1 MYQLFF
7 DNYLLHDPRLPTYTV
22 REPDIDL
29 SVGKPGDA
37 AFTID
42 PDHPYYNQITRLRGT
57 LVLRAGGIAIWRG
70 RVIRDVRDF
79 YLSKEVEAEGLLA
92 CLNDS
97 LIPPFNFPDDFLEDA
112 AYQEAAAT
120 GNVVK
125 FFLGWVLEQHNS
137 QVKESQRIELGEV
150 TVTDPNNYITRSSSE
165 YKSAMEIVQGK
176 LVDLLGGYLLP
187 DYTNA
192 TPVLAYYEELPLT
205 NTQTVEY
212 GGNLVDLITE
222 GDSTATYTAILPV
235 GKDDL
240 TLVDLP
246 DGEYGDDVVKEGRIL
261 YSKSAEEATGSRIT
275 RVVEWKDVT
284 EATNLRAKAVQELLG
299 NGVMTTQTI
308 TVKAADLGTGS
319 AATGTEGIQRFRVGR
334 NVRLNSTPH
343 GYAAVFPL
351 MNLKPNINNPG
362 DTEITLGA
370 VVKTA
375 SDIAKDN
382 QSANEERFEEQKME
396 LGKTESAITETVRT
410 QVTAAMQS
418 VESIV
423 FTALEEYVETSTFE
437 SYKETISA
445 QLAILSDEISIT
457 LTKTMEEIEN
467 VEGDL
472 QEKYASITKYFR
484 FVDDGLL
491 IGESNNAVLLR
502 LDNDI
507 IQFLRNNVPQLF
519 IDEYGL
525 TAEQIR
531 VTRVIIG
538 NGAWSTEA
546 DGRLT
551 LGKAVNV

>member
-1 MYQLFF
+1 M
-7 DNYLLHDPRLPTYTV
+7 
-22 REPDIDL
+22 
-29 SVGKPGDA
+29 
-37 AFTID
+37 
-42 PDHPYYNQITRLRGT
+42 
-57 LVLRAGGIAIWRG
+57 
-70 RVIRDVRDF
+70 
-79 YLSKEVEAEGLLA
+79 
-92 CLNDS
+92 
-97 LIPPFNFPDDFLEDA
+97 
-112 AYQEAAAT
+112 
-120 GNVVK
+120 
-125 FFLGWVLEQHNS
+125 LEQHNS

-334 NVRLNSTPH
+334 NVRLNSIPH

-472 QEKYASITKYFR
+472 QEKYASITKFFR

-551 LGKAVNV
+551 LGKAVNA

>member
-1 MYQLFF
+1 MYQLYF
-7 DNYLLHDPRLPTYTV
+7 DSYLLYDPRVENLQI

-29 SVGKPGDA
+29 SVGEPGDVR
-37 AFTID
+37 FIID
-42 PDHPYYNQITRLRGT
+42 PDHPYYSQVTRFRGT
-57 LVLRAGGIAIWRG
+57 LILRAGGIAIWRG

-97 LIPPFNFPDDFLEDA
+97 QIPPFNFPDDFLEDA
-112 AYQEAAAT
+112 AYQEAAAN
-120 GNVVK
+120 GNVIK
-125 FFLGWVLEQHNS
+125 FFLGWLLDQHNS

-150 TVTDPNNYITRSSSE
+150 TVTDPNNYISRSSSA
-165 YKSAMEIVQGK
+165 YKSTMEIVQSR

-192 TPVLAYYEELPLT
+192 TPVLDYHLELPLT

-212 GGNLVDLITE
+212 GGNLLDLVTE
-222 GDSTATYTAILPV
+222 GDSTETYTAILPV
-235 GKDDL
+235 GKDGL
-240 TLVDLP
+240 TIVELA

-275 RVVEWKDVT
+275 RTVEWKDVT
-284 EATNLRAKAVQELLG
+284 EATNLCSKAIEELLG

-308 TVKAADLGTGS
+308 TVKAADLGVGS
-319 AATGTEGIQRFRVGR
+319 TSTGTEGIQRFRVGR

-351 MNLKPNINNPG
+351 MNLKPNIFNPG

-382 QSANEERFEEQKME
+382 QSANKERFEEQEME
-396 LGKTESAITETVRT
+396 LGKTESMITETVRT
-410 QVTAAMQS
+410 QVTTAMQS
-418 VESIV
+418 VESII
-423 FTALEEYVETSTFE
+423 FAALEEYVETSDFE
-437 SYKETISA
+437 SYKETVSA
-445 QLAILSDEISIT
+445 QLAILSTEISIT
-457 LTKTMEEIEN
+457 LTKAMGEIAN

-472 QEKYASITKYFR
+472 QEKYESITKYFR

-519 IDEYGL
+519 IDENGL

-538 NGAWSTEA
+538 NGELAMES

-551 LGKAVNV
+551 LRKAVNA

>member
-1 MYQLFF
+1 MYQLYF
-7 DNYLLHDPRLPTYTV
+7 DNYLIHDPRIPERMI

-29 SVGKPGDA
+29 SVGKPGEVS
-37 AFTID
+37 FIID
-42 PDHPYYNQITRLRGT
+42 PGHPHYSQITRLRGT

-97 LIPPFNFPDDFLEDA
+97 QIPPFNFPDDFLEDA

-150 TVTDPNNYITRSSSE
+150 TVADPNNYITRSSSE

-176 LVDLLGGYLLP
+176 LVDLLGGHLLP
-187 DYTNA
+187 DYTN
-192 TPVLAYYEELPLT
+192 TTTVLDYYEELPLT

-212 GGNLVDLITE
+212 GGNLLDLVTE

-235 GKDDL
+235 GKDGI
-240 TLVDLP
+240 TIVDLP
-246 DGEYGDDVVKEGRIL
+246 DEEYDDVVKEGRIL

-275 RVVEWKDVT
+275 RTVEWADVT
-284 EATNLRAKAVQELLG
+284 EVTNLRTKAIAELLG
-299 NGVMTTQTI
+299 TGIMTTQTI
-308 TVKAADLGTGS
+308 TVTAADLGTGS
-319 AATGTEGIQRFRVGR
+319 TSTGTDGVQRFRVGR
-334 NVRLNSTPH
+334 NVRLHSTPH
-343 GYAAVFPL
+343 GFAAVFPL
-351 MNLKPNINNPG
+351 MNLKPNIFNPG

-375 SDIAKDN
+375 SDIAQGN
-382 QSANEERFEEQKME
+382 QASNAERFEEQKME
-396 LGKTESAITETVRT
+396 LGKTESAITEAVRT
-410 QVTAAMQS
+410 QVTTAMQS
-418 VESIV
+418 VESII

-437 SYKETISA
+437 SYKETVSS
-445 QLAILSDEISIT
+445 QLAVLSDEISIT
-457 LTKTMEEIEN
+457 LTKTMEQIEN

-472 QEKYASITKYFR
+472 QEKYSSITKFFR

-519 IDEYGL
+519 IDESGL

-531 VTRVIIG
+531 VNRVIIG
-538 NGAWSTEA
+538 NGELAMEA

-551 LGKAVNV
+551 LRKAVN